1 MIRSNKKSR
10 NRGVSRS
17 RLSTKL
23 PFFSSALSSNS
34 TNECCGKIVTYTP
47 TSKEI
52 KRKRGRGYGREKDDG
67 EERETTRAREKRRG
81 GEREFS
87 PTRVHTLLHIGE
99 KLRSSW
105 RRDGF
110 SRAAYTVRQTGP
122 DRRKASFTS
131 REKRATC
138 GDNSIVHFIRSAAL
152 RYKYAYPL
160 SSNSAGIK
168 RGRGGGCKMG

>member
-67 EERETTRAREKRRG
+67 EKRETTRAREKRRG
-81 GEREFS
+81 GRENFHLREYTRCYTLGRSCAPPGEGTAFLGRLTRCARPGQTEGRRLLLLERNAR
-87 PTRVHTLLHIGE
+87 RVATIPLCISFGRPLWDTSTHTLCP
-99 KLRSSW
+99 
-105 RRDGF
+105 
-110 SRAAYTVRQTGP
+110 QTAPG
-122 DRRKASFTS
+122 
-131 REKRATC
+131 
-138 GDNSIVHFIRSAAL
+138 
-152 RYKYAYPL
+152 
-160 SSNSAGIK
+160 
-168 RGRGGGCKMG
+168 